1 MHKKHRNIRKLL
13 LILVVITVAIAATV
27 IIVARPDLQL
37 RIIDTIARGIFE
49 IRMTECHLREDE
61 LVSLS
66 PEDIKEN
73 SEIIFNDSLLL
84 VNAEYLL
91 SDNYIPEIVEYKN
104 TGVLMNTC
112 ITDAYARL
120 SHDISQYVGDRLFVR
135 SSYRTKEEQA
145 ALHQSEG
152 ELALMPGASEHQTGL
167 ALDVYVS
174 RYAGYGFIKSKAG
187 LYVNLYAHKYGFIIR
202 YPRGKSNI
210 TGMVFEPWHIR
221 YVGLPHS
228 EIMYTNEWC
237 LEEYITRLE
246 IGKFYAVNEY
256 IISRQK
262 GENLLI
268 PSSLTDLVI
277 SPDNSGA
284 YIITG
289 KKVR

>member
-120 SHDISQYVGDRLFVR
+120 SHDISQYVGDRSLCAAVIEQRMSILLFINPR
-135 SSYRTKEEQA
+135 GSSLVPE
-145 ALHQSEG
+145 
-152 ELALMPGASEHQTGL
+152 ASEHQTGL